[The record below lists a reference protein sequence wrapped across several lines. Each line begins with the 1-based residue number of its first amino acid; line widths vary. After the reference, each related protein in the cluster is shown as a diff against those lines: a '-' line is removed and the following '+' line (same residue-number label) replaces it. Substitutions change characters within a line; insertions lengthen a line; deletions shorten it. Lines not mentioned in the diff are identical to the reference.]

1 MPRFQPTTLDTA
13 PDASK
18 PLLEA
23 VQSKLG
29 RVPNIY
35 GTMAHAPAVLK
46 FALQGSGIL
55 GETSLSAAVREQ
67 IALTVAGANQC
78 EYCAAAHT
86 AIGKMNGLD
95 DDQTTAALRAEA
107 DDPQA
112 QAAVTL
118 ARQLV
123 EREGHPTD
131 DQIAAFK
138 AAGYGDQQVQE
149 IIAVVAFNIFTN
161 YFNHVAQTD
170 IDFPQVELPEAV
182 GAVGAVG

>member
-1 MPRFQPTTLDTA
+1 MPRFQPTTIDTA

-46 FALQGSGIL
+46 FALEGSGIL
-55 GETSLSAAVREQ
+55 GESSLSPALREQ
-67 IALTVAGANQC
+67 IALAVAGANQC

-95 DDQTTAALRAEA
+95 DTQTTAALHAEA
-107 DDPQA
+107 DDPKA
-112 QAAVTL
+112 RAAVTL

-123 EREGHPTD
+123 DREGFVTD
-131 DQIAAFK
+131 EQIVAFK
-138 AAGYGDQQVQE
+138 AAGFGDQQVQE
-149 IIAVVAFNIFTN
+149 VVAVVAFNIFTN

-170 IDFPQVELPEAV
+170 IDFPKVELPEAV
-182 GAVGAVG
+182 GVAD

>member
-1 MPRFQPTTLDTA
+1 MPRFQPTTLDAA

-46 FALQGSGIL
+46 FALQGNGIL
-55 GETSLSAAVREQ
+55 GESSLSPALREQ
-67 IALTVAGANQC
+67 IALAVAGANQC

-86 AIGKMNGLD
+86 AIGKMNGLT
-95 DDQTTAALRAEA
+95 DDQTTAALHAEA
-107 DDPQA
+107 DDPQV
-112 QAAVTL
+112 QAAVTF

-123 EREGHPTD
+123 DREGFVTD
-131 DQIAAFK
+131 EQITAFK

-149 IIAVVAFNIFTN
+149 VVAVVAFNVFTN

-170 IDFPQVELPEAV
+170 IDFPQVDLPEAV
-182 GAVGAVG
+182 GAAD